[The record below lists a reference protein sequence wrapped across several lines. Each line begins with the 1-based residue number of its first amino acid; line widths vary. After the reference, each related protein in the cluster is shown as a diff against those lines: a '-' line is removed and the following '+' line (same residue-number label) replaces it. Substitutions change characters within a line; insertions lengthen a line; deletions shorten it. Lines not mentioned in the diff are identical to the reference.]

1 MASSVESDLAAL
13 AGVRIFFGHQ
23 SVGDNI
29 LQGVSEL
36 LVHQPDALT
45 IEMLT
50 GTAALE
56 SAIPSTAAGAAARV
70 TRSAPRQPAALVHA
84 KIGRNEDPSS
94 KCDDFRRIID
104 QGLAGPV
111 DVALFKFCY
120 IDIHPGTNVEAL
132 ATTYISCLDGLAQ
145 SHPETVFLPVTV
157 PLRQTPG
164 GPGVWAR
171 QLLGRTNQT
180 KVANARRYAFNQ
192 QLRTRYAGR
201 PLFDLAAAEATGA
214 ERPARNVRAG
224 GHDRREPARRLHRR
238 WRSPERRGKGRCSHR
253 TSACSR
259 VSCAHGSSEVIFLVV
274 PQTTIFRCGGCFV
287 CEEGTNS

>member
-13 AGVRIFFGHQ
+13 AGARIFFGHQ

-45 IEMLT
+45 IELLP
-50 GTAALE
+50 GTAAPDPAIRSGRAG
-56 SAIPSTAAGAAARV
+56 SAERV
-70 TRSAPRQPAALVHA
+70 TRNAPHERAVLAHA

-120 IDIHPGTNVEAL
+120 IDIQPGTDVEAL
-132 ATTYISCLDGLAQ
+132 ATTYLSCLDALARR
-145 SHPETVFLPVTV
+145 HPKTAFLPVTV
-157 PLRQTPG
+157 PLRQSPS

-192 QLRTRYAGR
+192 RLRTRFAGQ
-201 PLFDLAAAEATGA
+201 PLFDLAATEATGA
-214 ERPARNVRAG
+214 DGRRETFALAGTTGESLRAAYTDDG
-224 GHDRREPARRLHRR
+224 GHLNAAGRAAAAIELLHALA
-238 WRSPERRGKGRCSHR
+238 
-253 TSACSR
+253 SAVR
-259 VSCAHGSSEVIFLVV
+259 MAH
-274 PQTTIFRCGGCFV
+274 PR
-287 CEEGTNS
+287 